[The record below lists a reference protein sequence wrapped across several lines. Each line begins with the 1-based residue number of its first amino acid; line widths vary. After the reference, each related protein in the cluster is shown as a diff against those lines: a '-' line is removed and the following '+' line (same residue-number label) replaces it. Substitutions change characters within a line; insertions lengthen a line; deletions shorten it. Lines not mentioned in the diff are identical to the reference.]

1 MSKMRRSDEVVA
13 DVMGK
18 IARKELNGGDRLPTE
33 AELAEAY
40 GVGKSTIREA
50 VQTLSAK
57 GLLIARQGS
66 GTVVAPVEQWSS
78 LDPDFLEVTLG
89 DDRFAHLIEARTI
102 FEPSIARLAALR
114 ASDEE
119 VQTLRDICAKHH
131 QIDVEDRQEHARI
144 DIDFHAALAA
154 ATHNPVLE
162 SMHSSITGL
171 GRELR
176 FASAEVPGAI
186 ERAIV
191 WHEQIMEAIQH
202 HDPLAAESAMHLHMR
217 QVNQEFLRIQG
228 GSPTTADAAS
238 EVGRNPE
245 VDELGS

>member
-1 MSKMRRSDEVVA
+1 MTRMRRSDEVVA

-18 IARKELNGGDRLPTE
+18 IARKELQGGDRLPTE
-33 AELAEAY
+33 NELADSY

-66 GTVVAPVEQWSS
+66 GTVVAPVERWSS
-78 LDPDFLEVTLG
+78 LDPDFIEVTLG
-89 DDRFAHLIEARTI
+89 DDRFTHLIEARRI
-102 FEPSIARLAALR
+102 FEPSIAKLAAIR
-114 ASDEE
+114 ATDEE
-119 VQTLRDICAKHH
+119 VGTLGDICARHH
-131 QIDVEDRQEHARI
+131 QIDVEDRKEHAQI
-144 DIDFHAALAA
+144 DIDFHSALAA

-162 SMHSSITGL
+162 SMHASITGL

-191 WHEQIMEAIQH
+191 WHEQVMEAIQH
-202 HDPLAAESAMHLHMR
+202 HDALAAESAMHLHMR
-217 QVNQEFLRIQG
+217 QVNQEFLRTHG
-228 GSPTTADAAS
+228 KAPVEPDEAADLS
-238 EVGRNPE
+238 GPPE
-245 VDELGS
+245 TEA